1 MFNMSCY
8 VAVDE
13 TTVTWKQERTSLGK
27 ECDDL
32 TVETNDGGDGPQT
45 TMTKLWHCVPKLSH
59 EVSQLMMI
67 AGHPLSKK
75 MEKRATKKWEE
86 EMIGCDLLTTFEAWN
101 HPSKSYRLWVSLSEE
116 THYPRSRHPFRLWK
130 PKSPQLL

>member
-1 MFNMSCY
+1 MFNMSSCY

-13 TTVTWKQERTSLGK
+13 TTVTWKQERILLDK

-32 TVETNDGGDGPQT
+32 TVETNYDGDGPQT
-45 TMTKLWHCVPKLSH
+45 TMTKLWHCVPKLSR

-67 AGHPLSKK
+67 ADHPLSK

-86 EMIGCDLLTTFEAWN
+86 EMIGCDLSTTSEAWN
-101 HPSKSYRLWVSLSEE
+101 HPSYRLWVSLSEE